1 MKLSPKLKWLSG
13 LLVANLA
20 LSACQDV
27 SSTSKTDDNETVNTD
42 KESLSLVADND
53 SDDLAIAD
61 APISAEQRM
70 IETLSHYRWILS
82 TATDKKTRPIDAL
95 NFINDQVIFTFNQ
108 YQGQNTISYTVGC
121 NTMNA
126 AFELESDKLII
137 EDSMSTK
144 MSCEDLNAAE
154 NQLNELMQGDSQLS
168 MVEST
173 PPMLT
178 QVTSDS
184 VTLVWEG
191 VMTAQAKYNSK
202 GETVFWA
209 VKANSKPCVENS
221 VQRCLQVKP
230 VTYDEQGIKT
240 AEGEFAEFNGV
251 IDGYEHSDTHDE
263 VLRLQRFK
271 TDVDT
276 VLVDNSDSKYAYVLD
291 MVIESSAVES
301 K

>member
-27 SSTSKTDDNETVNTD
+27 SSTAKTDDNETVNTD

-61 APISAEQRM
+61 APISAEQQM

-82 TATDKKTRPIDAL
+82 TATDKKTQPIDAL

>member
-1 MKLSPKLKWLSG
+1 MKLSSKLTVLSS
-13 LLVANLA
+13 LLVTCLA

-27 SSTSKTDDNETVNTD
+27 SSTTKTDSNQALKTDDEIIDPV
-42 KESLSLVADND
+42 DN
-53 SDDLAIAD
+53 LAIDD
-61 APISAEQRM
+61 ASISEEQQL
-70 IETLSHYRWILS
+70 IKTLSQYRWILF
-82 TATDKKTRPIDAL
+82 TAVDKNTQPVAL
-95 NFINDQVIFTFNQ
+95 LTSINEQVIFNFSQ

-121 NTMNA
+121 NMMNA
-126 AFELESDKLII
+126 AFELRADKLVI

-144 MSCEDLNAAE
+144 MSCGDLNDAE

-168 MVEST
+168 MVEGV

-184 VTLVWEG
+184 VTLVWQG
-191 VMTAQAKYNSK
+191 IMTAQAKYNSK
-202 GETVFWA
+202 GETIFWA
-209 VKANSKPCVENS
+209 VEANTKPCAENS
-221 VQRCLQVKP
+221 VQRCLQIKP
-230 VTYDEQGIKT
+230 VTYDEQGIKI

-251 IDGYEHSDTHDE
+251 IDGYEHSDMYDE

-276 VLVDNSDSKYAYVLD
+276 VLVDNKDSEYAYVLD
-291 MVIESSAVES
+291 MVIESSALEP